1 VTGDLDV
8 SNAHGFIEVLF
19 AAVERPGAR
28 VIVDLQQSDFIDST
42 VLNALFACGPRL
54 RAAEGKMVLVSTST
68 HLERVLEAA
77 GVDAAYPIVASR
89 TDALDRL
96 TASG

>member
-42 VLNALFACGPRL
+42 VLNALFACRPKL
-54 RAAEGKMVLVSTST
+54 RAADGGLALVSTST
-68 HLERVLEAA
+68 HLDRVLEAA
-77 GVDAAYPIVASR
+77 GVDAAYPIVGSR
-89 TDALDRL
+89 TAALELL

>member
-1 VTGDLDV
+1 V

-42 VLNALFACGPRL
+42 VLNALFACTPRL
-54 RAAEGKMVLVSTST
+54 RAGDGKMVLVSTSA

-77 GVDAAYPIVASR
+77 GVDAAYSIVDSR
-89 TDALDRL
+89 TAALDLL
-96 TASG
+96 TASS